1 MRAVLC
7 PELTGLESLSITE
20 VAPPTLCSGGVRI
33 AVHAAGVNFAD
44 LLITSGAY
52 QLKPPLPF
60 TPGGE
65 VAGVVLECAAG
76 VSRCRPDDRVLAVLE
91 WGGYAEQVVAP
102 ERDVFA
108 LPDGMDF
115 VTAAGFLTVYGTS
128 HLGLTHMAA
137 LQPGE
142 VLLVHG
148 AAGGVGLTAVEI
160 GKVMGATV
168 IATAGSADKLQI
180 ARDAGADHLIN
191 YATESIRERV
201 KSLTGGQGAD
211 VVYDPVG
218 GSAFTESLRC
228 INWGGRLLIV
238 GFASGTVPQI
248 PANILLVKNV
258 AALGYHW
265 GSYRNGAPDLFAASV
280 AELFQWYAQGKLH
293 PHVSHR
299 LPLSD
304 AAAALTLL
312 RDRKSTGKVVLVT
325 KGGEA

>member
-7 PELTGLESLSITE
+7 RELGGPESLRLEEI
-20 VAPPTLCSGGVRI
+20 APPPLPPGGVRI
-33 AVHAAGVNFAD
+33 AVHAAGVNFSD

-52 QLKPPLPF
+52 QAKPPLPF
-60 TPGGE
+60 SPGGE
-65 VAGVVLECAAG
+65 VAGVVLECAEG
-76 VSRCRPDDRVLAVLE
+76 VRRCRPGDRVLAVLN

-102 ERDVFA
+102 ERDVFV

-128 HLGLTHMAA
+128 HLGLKQVAA

-168 IATAGSADKLQI
+168 IATAGSTEKLQV
-180 ARDAGADHLIN
+180 AKRYGADHLID
-191 YATESIRERV
+191 YSTESIRERV
-201 KSLTGGQGAD
+201 KTLTGGQGAD

-218 GSAFTESLRC
+218 GSAFAESLRC

-265 GSYRNGAPDLFAASV
+265 GSYRGHLPDLFAASV
-280 AELFQWYAQGKLH
+280 AALFQWYREGKLQ
-293 PHVSHR
+293 PHISHR

-304 AAAALTLL
+304 AAAALALL

-325 KGGEA
+325 AGDEA